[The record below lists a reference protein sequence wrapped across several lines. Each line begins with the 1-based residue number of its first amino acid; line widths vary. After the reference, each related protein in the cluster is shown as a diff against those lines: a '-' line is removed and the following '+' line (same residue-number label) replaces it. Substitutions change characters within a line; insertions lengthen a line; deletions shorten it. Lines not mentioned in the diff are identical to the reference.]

1 MTNWVNPWLA
11 CDLLS
16 WARLV
21 VPHWR
26 ELRARHVGVLLVVTA
41 AAALNTVLGAVQF
54 GLLMLPGI
62 ASRRVR
68 GPLFIIGHWR
78 SGTTVL
84 HHLLSLDPQFTFPN
98 NYVCFAPHHFLLT
111 EWLLRD
117 GFNWLA
123 PFRRPMDALPLQA
136 QDPQED
142 EFALLGLGAL
152 SPYTD
157 MAFPGEGLRL
167 ADRLARDQADGAK
180 LRRWRKKMTWFVRA
194 LTMRQPR
201 RVVLKSPAHT
211 LRVQTLLSMYP
222 DAQFVSLTRSAE
234 DTVASTIAM
243 WKSMCAA
250 YALGGTTETRWEEA
264 AVEDFLAFQHAL
276 CGVRESLGPNQY
288 FEIALE
294 QLIKD
299 PVDTLRHLYE
309 SFQLGE
315 FHLTNPIA
323 IRYLQAIRTHVQRSH
338 TLSESAR
345 QQLES
350 RIWAIR
356 SSTHC
361 QGKDLAPPP
370 KNRRTVA
377 PGP

>member
-1 MTNWVNPWLA
+1 MTKLVNPWLA

-16 WARLV
+16 WGRLIL
-21 VPHWR
+21 PHWR
-26 ELRARHVGVLLVVTA
+26 ELRARHTGVLLVVTA
-41 AAALNTVLGAVQF
+41 AAALNTLLGVIQH

-84 HHLLSLDPQFTFPN
+84 HHLLSLDPQFTYPN

-123 PFRRPMDALPLQA
+123 PFRRPMDALPLVRKTRRKMSSLYWDSVPRHPMRTSPFRGTDCGWRIGWLA
-136 QDPQED
+136 NRPTTGKLTPLAKED
-142 EFALLGLGAL
+142 GLVC
-152 SPYTD
+152 S
-157 MAFPGEGLRL
+157 RL
-167 ADRLARDQADGAK
+167 
-180 LRRWRKKMTWFVRA
+180 TV
-194 LTMRQPR
+194 RQPR

-222 DAQFVSLTRSAE
+222 NAQFVCLTRSAE

-250 YALGGTTETRWEEA
+250 YALGSTTETRWEEA

-288 FEIALE
+288 LEIALE
-294 QLIKD
+294 QLLKD
-299 PVDTLRHLYE
+299 PVATMRHLYTIVSAGGVQPDVSHCDSVSSGDQNSCAAKPWTIRIGAATIRVADSSE
-309 SFQLGE
+309 L
-315 FHLTNPIA
+315 NA
-323 IRYLQAIRTHVQRSH
+323 ILART
-338 TLSESAR
+338 
-345 QQLES
+345 
-350 RIWAIR
+350 
-356 SSTHC
+356 
-361 QGKDLAPPP
+361 P
-370 KNRRTVA
+370 VA
-377 PGP
+377 EGADRGGN